1 MINIVGAGSGAVDL
15 ITVRG
20 AKILAEADVV
30 IYAGSLVN
38 PRILEYC
45 KAGAEIYNSAKM
57 TLEEIVAVCIKAKN
71 ENKDVCRLQTGDT
84 SIYGSI
90 REQMNEFDR
99 LELEYKITP
108 GVSSMNGAAAS
119 LRCEYTPSGVSQTI
133 IITRAEG
140 KTPVPEKENLQS
152 LASHNASMVLFLTS
166 SLVEK
171 AQNDLIAGGYPKDTK
186 AAIVYKATWAD
197 EAIFHCTLETLA
209 VTAKQN
215 NITKTA
221 LIIIGNCL
229 SKECER
235 SHLYSGKYETEF
247 RKRSE

>member
-20 AKILAEADVV
+20 AKILGEADVV

-38 PRILEYC
+38 PELLSYC
-45 KAGAEIYNSAKM
+45 KVDAEIYNSAKM
-57 TLEEIVAVCIKAKN
+57 TLEEIVEVCVKAKN
-71 ENKDVCRLQTGDT
+71 ENKEVCRLQTGDT

-99 LELEYKITP
+99 LGLEYKITP
-108 GVSSMNGAAAS
+108 GVSSMNGAASS
-119 LRCEYTPSGVSQTI
+119 LCCEYTPSGVSQTV

-140 KTPVPEKENLQS
+140 KTPVPEKESLKS
-152 LASHNASMVLFLTS
+152 LALHKASMVLFLTS
-166 SLVEK
+166 SLVGK
-171 AQNDLIAGGYPKDTK
+171 AQRDLIDGGYPKETK

-197 EAIFHCTLETLA
+197 EAIYRCTLETLEE
-209 VTAKQN
+209 TAIKN

-221 LIIIGNCL
+221 LIIVGDCL
-229 SKECER
+229 GDYCER
-235 SHLYSGKYETEF
+235 SHLYSGKYSTEF
-247 RKRSE
+247 REKSE

>member
-20 AKILAEADVV
+20 AKILAAADVV

-38 PRILEYC
+38 PQLLEYC
-45 KAGAEIYNSAKM
+45 KADAEIYNSAKM
-57 TLEEIVAVCIKAKN
+57 TLEEIVEVCVSAQKCGK
-71 ENKDVCRLQTGDT
+71 EVCRLQTGDT

-99 LELEYKITP
+99 LGLEYKITP
-108 GVSSMNGAAAS
+108 GVSSMNGAASS
-119 LRCEYTPSGVSQTI
+119 LCCEYTPSGVSQTI

-171 AQNDLIAGGYPKDTK
+171 AQNDLISGGYPKDAK

-197 EAIFHCTLETLA
+197 EQIYRCTLGTLA
-209 VTAKQN
+209 KTANENK
-215 NITKTA
+215 ITKTA
-221 LIIIGNCL
+221 LIVVGNCL
-229 SKECER
+229 GKECER
-235 SHLYSGKYETEF
+235 SHLYSGKFATEY
-247 RKRSE
+247 RKKS